1 MEPITGYATLEGR
14 RIAYQVIGDGPTDIV
29 MSPSWLSAFDIEWE
43 QPMIRQFMQR
53 LASFARV
60 IRFDRRG
67 SGASDP
73 LPEEVLPVWEAFAED
88 IECVMDEVGSVSAFL
103 YADGD
108 AGPLGIL
115 FAATRPDRVTAMIL
129 FNTTARFLVADDYPI
144 GFPPEFVDAI
154 SNEMTDDWGSGNRLA
169 MYVPSRAGDKD
180 LARWM
185 GRLMRATTTPSSVKK
200 YMDGV
205 ITADVRD
212 VLQSVDMPVLVLH
225 PIESQLLT
233 IEHGRFLASH
243 LPNSDLVEL
252 SGPGDVYPAFALA
265 NQVVGA
271 IGEFVT
277 GAPNPVPAERALAT
291 VLFTDIVESTARA
304 GEIGDARWRDLLD
317 LHDDTAKRS
326 LARHS
331 GEFVKNTGDGILATF
346 DGPGRGISFAST
358 FRSDLADLGLTIRT
372 GIHTGEVELR
382 SEDIGGMAVH
392 LGARIMEAAG
402 PGEILVSR
410 TVRDLV
416 IGSSIAF
423 EDRGLHTFKGIDGEW
438 QLYSVSA
445 S

>member
-1 MEPITGYATLEGR
+1 VEPITGYATLGGR
-14 RIAYQVIGDGPTDIV
+14 RIAYQVIGDGPTDLV
-29 MSPSWLSAFDIEWE
+29 LAPSWLSTFDMEWE
-43 QPMIRQFMQR
+43 QPMIRQFLQR

-73 LPEEVLPVWEAFAED
+73 LPDDVLPVWETFAED
-88 IECVMDEVGSVSAFL
+88 IECVMDAVGSESAFL

-115 FAATRPDRVTAMIL
+115 YAATRPDRVTAMIL

-144 GFPPEFVDAI
+144 GFPLEFVDAI
-154 SNEMTDDWGSGNRLA
+154 SEEMTDDWGTGERMA

-180 LARWM
+180 LALWM

-212 VLQSVDMPVLVLH
+212 ILESVDMPVLVLH
-225 PIESQLLT
+225 PTESQLLT
-233 IEHGRFLASH
+233 FDHGRFLAGH
-243 LPNSDLVEL
+243 LPNSTLVEL

-265 NQVVGA
+265 DQVVGA

-277 GAPNPVPAERALAT
+277 GAPSPMPAERALAT

-304 GEIGDARWRDLLD
+304 GEIGDSRWRELLD
-317 LHDDTAKRS
+317 RHDETAQRDVG
-326 LARHS
+326 RHS
-331 GEFVKNTGDGILATF
+331 GELVKNTGDGILATF

-358 FRSDLADLGLTIRT
+358 FRSDLAGLGLEIRT
-372 GIHTGEVELR
+372 GIHTGEIELR
-382 SEDIGGMAVH
+382 DHDVGGMAVH

-410 TVRDLV
+410 TVKDLV
-416 IGSSIAF
+416 IGSPIAF
-423 EDRGLHTFKGIDGEW
+423 EDRGMHAFKGIDGEW
-438 QLYSVSA
+438 QLYSVATS
-445 S
+445 